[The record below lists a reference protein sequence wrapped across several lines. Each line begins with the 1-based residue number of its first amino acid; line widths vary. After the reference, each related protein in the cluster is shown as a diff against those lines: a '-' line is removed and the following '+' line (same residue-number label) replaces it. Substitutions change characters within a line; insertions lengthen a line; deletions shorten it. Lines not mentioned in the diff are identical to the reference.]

1 MSFESDFL
9 VIGTGIAG
17 LSCALKL
24 AKQGTVALISKK
36 EKAES
41 NTAYAQGGIA
51 SVFHPQDSYEQHIQD
66 TIKGSAGLCKTD
78 AVRMVVE
85 RGPALIRELDE
96 LGVAFT
102 RTPEGHFDLGREGGH
117 HRKRIVHVKDH
128 TGRDVRLSDFRDK
141 TVVLWFYP
149 QADTPG

>member
-1 MSFESDFL
+1 MRSILQS
-9 VIGTGIAG
+9 AG
-17 LSCALKL
+17 
-24 AKQGTVALISKK
+24 
-36 EKAES
+36 
-41 NTAYAQGGIA
+41 
-51 SVFHPQDSYEQHIQD
+51 YEQHIQD